1 MNKQNYILVIP
12 MKGMKIHIKH
22 LKPDLPLNSPPSEPM
37 INFNSHKHDRMF
49 FESSQAILQL
59 KKKIRKVKIHDR
71 LGIASREIVVLL
83 DRGPIERI
91 ERDEGSTES
100 IVKTRYFREWRTS
113 GYVTWCVL

>member
-22 LKPDLPLNSPPSEPM
+22 VKPDLPLNSPPSEPM
-37 INFNSHKHDRMF
+37 INFNTHKHDRMF

-91 ERDEGSTES
+91 ERDEGSTVDCKNALFSRVEN
-100 IVKTRYFREWRTS
+100 EW
-113 GYVTWCVL
+113 YVTWCVL